1 MSTSTSS
8 GGRVAGREATVA
20 EVAAILAD
28 AGRRF
33 ALTCHHNPDGDA
45 IGSMLGL
52 ARAMRARGID
62 VVLAHPDPDPVPG
75 DLAFMVRDGE
85 EIAAALPADIGERT
99 LVTLDCAS
107 EGRLWRTPEH
117 ERAGTLVNVDHH
129 QDNTRFGDLNL
140 VHPTASSCA
149 EVVAHLLDEA
159 GWPLTLDVAEPLYV
173 GIVTDTGRFCYANT
187 GAEAHR
193 VAARMI
199 EGGLD
204 VSAIA
209 RRLYEEQPPE
219 RMVLLG
225 RALGR
230 AQLRAG
236 GRLML
241 SALTAEDFAAAGG
254 DDSEG
259 IVEVLR
265 EVRGVE
271 VAGLVREAGPE
282 GAHRVSLRSAD
293 GTVDVSSIARLE
305 GGGGHRAAAGFSS
318 AMPPEELLDWIA
330 ERVGERLEG
339 SRDGGADAG

>member
-1 MSTSTSS
+1 
-8 GGRVAGREATVA
+8 VAGRDAGPA
-20 EVAAILAD
+20 EIAAILAD
-28 AGRRF
+28 PDRRF
-33 ALTCHHNPDGDA
+33 VLTSHRNPDGDA

-52 ARAMRARGID
+52 ARAMRARDLD
-62 VVLAHPDPDPVPG
+62 VVLAHPDADPVPG
-75 DLAFMVRDGE
+75 DLAFMVREGE
-85 EIAAALPADIGERT
+85 DIPSSLPSDVGERT

-107 EGRLWRTPEH
+107 EGRLWQTPEH
-117 ERAGTLVNVDHH
+117 ERAGLLVNVDHH

-140 VHPTASSCA
+140 VQPTASSCA
-149 EVVAHLLDEA
+149 EVVVHLLDAA

-173 GIVTDTGRFCYANT
+173 GLITDTGRFCYANT

-193 VAARMI
+193 VAARMVEI
-199 EGGLD
+199 GLD
-204 VSAIA
+204 ISAIA

-241 SALTAEDFAAAGG
+241 SALSGEDFVAAGG

-265 EVRGVE
+265 EMRGVE
-271 VAGLVREAGPE
+271 VAGLVREAGPD
-282 GAHRVSLRSAD
+282 GSHRVSLRSAD

-318 AMPPEELLDWIA
+318 AMPQEELLEWIT
-330 ERVGERLEG
+330 ERVGERLDG